1 MICKLNNRGFTLIEL
16 LAVLVILTAI
26 MGIAIPAIS
35 SSLERSKD
43 KQNKSR
49 IKLLESAA
57 ELYVS
62 DNKNE
67 VYRNMGSSTSC
78 GILLSTLVSKN
89 YVSSDAIKDADGNK
103 LGDYV
108 LFNRNN
114 LSYEV
119 KSGST
124 SKECW
129 KSE

>member
-62 DNKNE
+62 DNKNDI
-67 VYRNMGSSTSC
+67 YKNMTGNTC
-78 GILLSTLVSKN
+78 GINLDTLVNKN
-89 YVSSDAIKDADGNK
+89 YVSSDAIKDADGNR
-103 LGDYV
+103 LGGYV

-119 KSGST
+119 KSGSI